1 MLDRFAA
8 ASLGIKPL
16 DLAAPNTAG
25 VKEVIIV
32 LSTYEGAQ
40 LPMPEREWN
49 QWVSK

>member
-16 DLAAPNTAG
+16 DLAAPNATG
-25 VKEVIIV
+25 VKEVVIV

-40 LPMPEREWN
+40 LPMSEREWN
-49 QWVSK
+49 QRVSN